1 MVNFKYQQLL
11 YSSMATNF
19 EDSFTYSNPAE
30 WFDSI
35 CGSKHK
41 INLKQIG
48 NRIEVKLNA
57 FKDYEW
63 IRWGNFKKGKWNP
76 VKQNHSM
83 RVKIK
88 DAISGEYL
96 IGDFNQ
102 GRLVKAGDENT
113 FVWEAPYATD
123 YEIEWVENSTGDCK
137 GINNYVGSKRIT
149 VSSEDIQTQEDRE
162 TQNTKEMIDT
172 VGGIVAGTLSLT
184 LLYSIYRF
192 MKK

>member
-1 MVNFKYQQLL
+1 MTTYFQ
-11 YSSMATNF
+11 
-19 EDSFTYSNPAE
+19 DSFTYSNPAE

-41 INLKQIG
+41 INLKQTG
-48 NRIEVKLNA
+48 NRVELELRA

-63 IRWGNFKKGKWNP
+63 IRWGNIKRGKWQE
-76 VKQNHSM
+76 VKANHSM

-96 IGDFNQ
+96 IGDFNR
-102 GRLVKAGDENT
+102 GRLVKAGDEND
-113 FVWEAPYATD
+113 FVWEAPYASE

-149 VSSEDIQTQEDRE
+149 VSSNDIQTQDEIERE
-162 TQNTKEMIDT
+162 KKKEMIDT
-172 VGGIVAGTLSLT
+172 VGSIVAGTLSLT
-184 LLYSIYRF
+184 FLYSIYRF
-192 MKK
+192 MK

>member
-1 MVNFKYQQLL
+1 
-11 YSSMATNF
+11 MATSI

-30 WFDSI
+30 WLDSI

-41 INLKQIG
+41 INLKQTG
-48 NRIEVKLNA
+48 NLIEVKLNA

-102 GRLVKAGDENT
+102 GRLVKAGDDNS
-113 FVWEAPYATD
+113 FVWEAPYASE
-123 YEIEWVENSTGDCK
+123 YEVEWVENSTGDCK
-137 GINNYVGSKRIT
+137 GINNYVGSKRLT
-149 VSSEDIQTQEDRE
+149 VSSTDIE
-162 TQNTKEMIDT
+162 TQDEIKRERTSEMIDT
-172 VGGIVAGTLSLT
+172 IGSIFAGTLSLT
-184 LLYSIYRF
+184 FLYSIYRF
-192 MKK
+192 IKK